1 MDFYRVGERLLK
13 RDKLQIYPDFRVNQS
28 KDIMIR
34 GGKFYS
40 IWNANTG
47 LWSQNEYDVATLVD
61 EELTEYKDRLIA
73 LPSQLH

>member
-1 MDFYRVGERLLK
+1 MWFH
-13 RDKLQIYPDFRVNQS
+13 P

-61 EELTEYKDRLIA
+61 DELTEYKDRLTERGENSLIITQY
-73 LPSQLH
+73 LGSYSS